1 MLLVKVANMNM
12 KVLHYEIDDF
22 YLPPFKFVNKQ
33 KSLILAN
40 HIEYDCFSENDEI
53 IIIRTPI
60 CKCVYYNGLTII
72 LQIVKTGLL
81 YKKFIETINNI
92 EHTYK
97 INDSLIKCN
106 ENNIS
111 SMVLLVDTDAFTWF
125 ERERPIEKII
135 SSTTKVKTSV
145 VAILYIDKKV
155 SSIYRENDTTFRWR
169 CFQVRDVFLQKRKC
183 MIRFKNESESETEDN
198 NEFDDI
204 FYVNHSSNLSLLSL
218 TQMNSLTSLTLPP
231 PPPPPPL
238 PPVFKMN
245 TEIIVKKKQLVEKLK
260 KESSNLFVVSQD
272 ELNLVL
278 ERLRKS
284 NE

>member
-33 KSLILAN
+33 KSLILTN

-81 YKKFIETINNI
+81 YKKFIETINKI

-106 ENNIS
+106 ETNIS
-111 SMVLLVDTDAFTWF
+111 SMILSVDTDAFTWF

-183 MIRFKNESESETEDN
+183 MIRFKNESESEIDEN
-198 NEFDDI
+198 HEFDDI
-204 FYVNHSSNLSLLSL
+204 FYVNHSMNNVIFTHVVSLP
-218 TQMNSLTSLTLPP
+218 TPP

-278 ERLRKS
+278 ERFKKS

>member
-1 MLLVKVANMNM
+1 MNMNM
-12 KVLHYEIDDF
+12 KVLHYEIDGF
-22 YLPPFKFVNKQ
+22 QLPPFKFVNKQ
-33 KSLILAN
+33 KSLILMN
-40 HIEYDCFSENDEI
+40 HIEYDCFTENDEI

-72 LQIVKTGLL
+72 LQIVKTGHL
-81 YKKFIETINNI
+81 YKKFIETIHNI

-106 ENNIS
+106 ETNIT
-111 SMVLLVDTDAFTWF
+111 SMIISVDTDAFTWF
-125 ERERPIEKII
+125 ERERPIEKMI

-145 VAILYIDKKV
+145 VAILYLDKKV
-155 SSIYRENDTTFRWR
+155 SSVFKENDSSFRWR
-169 CFQVRDVFLQKRKC
+169 CFQVRDIFLQKRKC
-183 MIRFKNESESETEDN
+183 MIRFKDDLETDES

-204 FYVNHSSNLSLLSL
+204 FYVNHSMNNVISTHVVSLA
-218 TQMNSLTSLTLPP
+218 TPTPPP

-272 ELNLVL
+272 ELNSVL
-278 ERLRKS
+278 ERFRKS
-284 NE
+284 IE